1 MNKATKGAV
10 AAGAAALLLAGGAGT
25 MAAWNAN
32 APMTGGTINSGHLTL
47 TASGT
52 PTWSVNGTALAPGAI
67 DTYKVVPGDKVVYSG
82 KVTIGAVG
90 HNLSATLKA
99 DLSSIGGTST
109 LPTEMAP
116 VVTASVGAATLPT
129 NGTGVAI
136 TSANNGDLVDVNVSF
151 DFTKAA
157 ATNGSQDG
165 SISLANF
172 NVTLDQA

>member
-1 MNKATKGAV
+1 M
-10 AAGAAALLLAGGAGT
+10 
-25 MAAWNAN
+25 
-32 APMTGGTINSGHLTL
+32 
-47 TASGT
+47 
-52 PTWSVNGTALAPGAI
+52 NGTALAPGAI

-90 HNLSATLKA
+90 NNLSATLKA